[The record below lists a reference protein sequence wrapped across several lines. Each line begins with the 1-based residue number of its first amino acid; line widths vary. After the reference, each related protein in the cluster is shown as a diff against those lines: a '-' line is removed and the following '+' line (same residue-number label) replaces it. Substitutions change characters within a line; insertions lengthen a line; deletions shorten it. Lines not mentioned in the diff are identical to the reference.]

1 MAYNTA
7 YDLESLMVNTKAATV
22 YTAHENS
29 LFLGGA
35 LIPQVTLPAGSIVAQ
50 IPVMGTVTAQKL
62 ASGTTSSGSG
72 NGDFADTLEDFDPLT
87 VTDTKVTIEANIYA
101 ARHVL
106 RDLGGIDPNET
117 GRVLGN
123 AIQAKFDADVIAAMN
138 GFTASTSDSDPM
150 TVDAMIDAVAQI
162 RATGEMGQL
171 VGILS
176 PAEAANLVKDAGT
189 TAYAGGDFQTEGL
202 RNGFIGTVAGVRMFQ
217 SSYISGANKGFVFG
231 ADAMRIAMF
240 KNVDLE
246 VQRRAAAVGNDIVA
260 NLHAGVG
267 VIDATRGIK
276 LVNVA

>member
-7 YDLESLMVNTKAATV
+7 YDLDSLMVNTKAATV

-35 LIPQVTLPAGSIVAQ
+35 LIPAIQLPAGSIVAQ
-50 IPVMGTVTAQKL
+50 VPVMGTVTAEKL
-62 ASGTTSSGSG
+62 TSADPDALD
-72 NGDFADTLEDFDPLT
+72 DFTAQL

-101 ARHVL
+101 ARQVL
-106 RDLGGIDPNET
+106 RDLGGIDPAET

-123 AIQAKFDADVIAAMN
+123 SIQAAFDADVIAAMN

-150 TVDAMIDAVAQI
+150 TVDAMIDAVAQV

-171 VGILS
+171 IGILS

-189 TAYAGGDFQTEGL
+189 AAYAGGDFQTEGL

-246 VQRRAAAVGNDIVA
+246 IQRRAAAVGNDIIA

-267 VIDATRGIK
+267 VVDAARGIK

>member
-35 LIPQVTLPAGSIVAQ
+35 LIPAIQLPAGSIVAQ
-50 IPVMGTVTAQKL
+50 VPVMGTVTAEKL
-62 ASGTTSSGSG
+62 TSADPDALD
-72 NGDFADTLEDFDPLT
+72 DFTAQL

-101 ARHVL
+101 ARQVL
-106 RDLGGIDPNET
+106 RDLGGVDPAET

-123 AIQAKFDADVIAAMN
+123 SIQAAFDADVIAAMN

-150 TVDAMIDAVAQI
+150 TVDAMIDAVAQV

-189 TAYAGGDFQTEGL
+189 AAYAGGDFQTEGL

-217 SSYISGANKGFVFG
+217 SSYITGANKGFVFG

-246 VQRRAAAVGNDIVA
+246 IQRRAAAVGNDIIA

-267 VIDATRGIK
+267 VVDATRGIK
-276 LVNVA
+276 LVNV

>member
-35 LIPQVTLPAGSIVAQ
+35 IVPQVQLPAGSIVAQ
-50 IPVMGTVTAQKL
+50 IPVMGTVTAEKL
-62 ASGTTSSGSG
+62 TSADPDALD
-72 NGDFADTLEDFDPLT
+72 DFTALT
-87 VTDTKVTIEANIYA
+87 MTDTKVTIEANIYA

-106 RDLGGIDPNET
+106 R
-117 GRVLGN
+117 VLGN
-123 AIQAKFDADVIAAMN
+123 AIQSAFDADVIAAMN

-150 TVDAMIDAVAQI
+150 TVDALFDAAAQI
-162 RATGEMGQL
+162 RATGETGQL
-171 VGILS
+171 VGIVS
-176 PAEAANLVKDAGT
+176 PAEAANLMKDVGSA
-189 TAYAGGDFQTEGL
+189 AYAGGDFQTEGL
-202 RNGFIGTVAGVRMFQ
+202 RNGFIGTMAGIRMFQ

-246 VQRRAAAVGNDIVA
+246 IQRRAAAVGNDIIA

-267 VIDATRGIK
+267 VVDATRGVK
-276 LVNVA
+276 LVNV

>member
-7 YDLESLMVNTKAATV
+7 YDLDSLMVNTKAATV

-35 LIPQVTLPAGSIVAQ
+35 LIPAIQLPAGSIVAQ
-50 IPVMGTVTAQKL
+50 VPVMGTVTAEKL
-62 ASGTTSSGSG
+62 TSADPDALD
-72 NGDFADTLEDFDPLT
+72 DFTAQL

-101 ARHVL
+101 ARQVL
-106 RDLGGIDPNET
+106 RDLGGIDPAET

-123 AIQAKFDADVIAAMN
+123 SIQAAFDADVIAAMN

-150 TVDAMIDAVAQI
+150 TVDAMIDAVAQV

-189 TAYAGGDFQTEGL
+189 AAYAGGDFQTEGL

-246 VQRRAAAVGNDIVA
+246 IQRRAAAVGNDIIA

-267 VIDATRGIK
+267 VVDAARGIK

>member
-35 LIPQVTLPAGSIVAQ
+35 IVPQVQLPAGSIVAQ
-50 IPVMGTVTAQKL
+50 IPVMGTVLAEKL
-62 ASGTTSSGSG
+62 TSADPDALD
-72 NGDFADTLEDFDPLT
+72 DFSALT

-106 RDLGGIDPNET
+106 RDLGGIDPAET

-123 AIQAKFDADVIAAMN
+123 AIQAAFDADVITAMN

-150 TVDAMIDAVAQI
+150 TVDALFDAAAQI
-162 RATGEMGQL
+162 RATGETGQL
-171 VGILS
+171 VGIVS
-176 PAEAANLVKDAGT
+176 PAEAANLMKDVGSA
-189 TAYAGGDFQTEGL
+189 AYAGGDFQTEGL
-202 RNGFIGTVAGVRMFQ
+202 RNGFIGTMAGIRMFQ

-246 VQRRAAAVGNDIVA
+246 VQRRAAAVGNDIIA

-267 VIDATRGIK
+267 VVDATRGVK
-276 LVNVA
+276 LVNV